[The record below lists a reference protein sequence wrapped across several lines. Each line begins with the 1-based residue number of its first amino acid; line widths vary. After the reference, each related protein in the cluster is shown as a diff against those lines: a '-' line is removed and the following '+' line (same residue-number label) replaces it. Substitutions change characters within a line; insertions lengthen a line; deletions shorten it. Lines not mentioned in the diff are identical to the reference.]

1 MLIPRRSMLP
11 MVCAIAAIP
20 AAGRAHHGWSSYD
33 ASKVLTLKGKIL
45 ESKYQNPHGEIVI
58 EVERKKWTATLAPVS
73 RMESRGLP
81 RDEVAVGKTV
91 TVVGYPSRV
100 HDAEMRV
107 ERLTT
112 EGGKTVELR

>member
-1 MLIPRRSMLP
+1 MPVRRRSLL
-11 MVCAIAAIP
+11 VLAGAAVASP
-20 AAGRAHHGWSSYD
+20 AAAHHGWSSYD
-33 ASKVLTLKGKIL
+33 AAKLLTLKGKII

-58 EVERKKWTATLAPVS
+58 EHERKKWTATLAPVS

-81 RDEVAVGKTV
+81 REEVAVGKTV

-100 HDAEMRV
+100 HDAEMRA